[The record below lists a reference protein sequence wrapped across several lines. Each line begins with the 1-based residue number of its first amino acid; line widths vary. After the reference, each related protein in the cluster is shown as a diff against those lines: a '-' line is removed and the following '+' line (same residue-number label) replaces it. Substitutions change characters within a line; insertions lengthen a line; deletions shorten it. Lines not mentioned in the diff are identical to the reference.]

1 MKLNDYYSIKNLYDE
16 EYKMMKLQLIKN
28 NSFSWKEKIIELSK
42 KKPKCVNCKRNVG
55 TIFSRKL
62 DDNFNIILK
71 AECGDKN
78 KPCPLKIE
86 IVIDGFIDYIPD
98 TLNEYY
104 QQINTLKNN
113 IIIYKNNIVFGYI
126 NSNLQE
132 MNKITKDLE
141 HSIVYYNL
149 LKNKLIDIL
158 DNPLENDELNT
169 LHNQLYQLI
178 DRNATLLNEYKKT
191 NDNTFLKEIVETY
204 IHTLTP
210 LLLQIRNLKYKY
222 ITVDFNNN
230 DQTFHFIGKKY
241 NIPDLEHSDNENYI
255 QIKSFVTGN
264 TTTVKKT
271 KKIKPVAN
279 NKTKKNNIVLDD
291 DI

>member
-28 NSFSWKEKIIELSK
+28 NSFSWKEKRIELSK

-55 TIFSRKL
+55 TIFSRKI

-71 AECGDKN
+71 AVCGDKD
-78 KPCPLKIE
+78 KPCPLHIE
-86 IVIDGFIDYIPD
+86 IQLDGYIDFIPD
-98 TLNEYY
+98 TLNDYY
-104 QQINTLKNN
+104 NQINTLKKS
-113 IIIYKNNIVFGYI
+113 IILYKNNIVFGYI
-126 NSNLQE
+126 HSNLQD

-149 LKNKLIDIL
+149 LKNKLIDIQ
-158 DNPLENDELNT
+158 DNPQENEELDS
-169 LHNQLYQLI
+169 LHTQLYQLI
-178 DRNATLLNEYKKT
+178 DRNANLLNEYKKT
-191 NDNTFLKEIVETY
+191 NDNAFLKEIVETY

-222 ITVDFNNN
+222 ITVDLNNN
-230 DQTFHFIGKKY
+230 DQTFHFIGNKY
-241 NIPDLEHSDNENYI
+241 NITHLEHSDNENYI